1 MLITLASIMNLMEPD
16 MMMTTITVGTS
27 IAQTTLWIQLGI
39 MAIPPQALV
48 SRCHQV
54 GGIGLTRIEPLPGE
68 RYGWAN
74 PEVG

>member
-39 MAIPPQALV
+39 MAIPPSTRQSMPS
-48 SRCHQV
+48 SR
-54 GGIGLTRIEPLPGE
+54 GIGLTRIEALPGE